1 MRFSLIFE
9 AQTADASPRGERQV
23 FDELVEQAL
32 LAEQLGFDVIWSVE
46 HTSLTNYAHM
56 SAPETFLAYI
66 AGRTSRIGIGHGVVC
81 LMPAMNH
88 PIKVAERIATLDI
101 LSKGRVHFGI
111 GKGGSQQEAGAY
123 GYDLKTLQPLIDE
136 AMYLIPRMFV
146 EDEVEHN
153 GPHINIPPR
162 PIHPKPFQEPH
173 PLMYMA
179 CTNPETLARAGQR
192 GIGALVLGF
201 GGPDEVAKKNQIY
214 RDAWATR
221 KAEDQVGYR
230 PNQHLAA
237 LCPTIILDDAEEARR
252 IGIRGQRYFY
262 ESLNYWYGGG
272 PKPEPEKWGEELLEE
287 GTDTIITTKLAS
299 ETLTMDLRPDEEG
312 RRPSGG
318 ILSAKNAYGSVADCI
333 SYVEQLA
340 AAGADEILFM
350 TNMGTVP
357 QWAQLETLRK
367 IGTHVIPHFR

>member
-9 AQTADASPRGERQV
+9 AQTDDASPRGERQV
-23 FDELVEQAL
+23 FDELVEQAM
-32 LAEQLGFDVIWSVE
+32 LAEQLGFDVVWCVE
-46 HTSLTNYAHM
+46 HTSLTHYAHM

-66 AGRTSRIGIGHGVVC
+66 AGRTTRIGIGHGVVC

-88 PIKVAERIATLDI
+88 PIKVAERIATLDL
-101 LSKGRVHFGI
+101 LSKGRVHFGV

-146 EDEVEHN
+146 EDVVEHN
-153 GPHINIPPR
+153 GPHISIPPR

-179 CTNPETLARAGQR
+179 CTNVDSLARAGQR
-192 GIGALVLGF
+192 GMGALVLGF
-201 GGPDEVAKKNQIY
+201 GGPDEVAKKNGIY
-214 RDAWATR
+214 RDAWASR
-221 KAEDQVGYR
+221 RPEDQVGYR

-237 LCPTIILDDAEEARR
+237 LCPTIILDDAAEARR

-272 PKPEPEKWGEELLEE
+272 PRPEPETWGNELVEE

-299 ETLTMDLRPDEEG
+299 ETITMDMRPDENG
-312 RRPSGG
+312 RRPTQG
-318 ILSAKNAYGSVADCI
+318 ILSAKNAYGNVGDCI
-333 SYVEQLA
+333 DYVEQLI

-357 QWAQLETLRK
+357 HWAQLETLRK